1 MLACQNRTGGDVLQR
16 ETSSTQRQ
24 KFHTDDVNECLINP
38 VVVGFQMQI
47 CSILRFSWSILVKCC
62 VHLRTSTGKTQML
75 ILEKTIFH
83 SHWLF
88 CYRFIAFTVDPCSL
102 LSVIR
107 KQYLKQYNY
116 SVYQSALPTGFRTD
130 FCSSVWNFWR
140 WVAEDPPRERSPA
153 ARSEEKRFFSQ
164 TSVWHATRGARNPN
178 LHVLVQLRMLVT
190 YIASI

>member
-1 MLACQNRTGGDVLQR
+1 M
-16 ETSSTQRQ
+16 
-24 KFHTDDVNECLINP
+24 
-38 VVVGFQMQI
+38 GFQVQI

-62 VHLRTSTGKTQML
+62 VQRTSTSKTQML
-75 ILEKTIFH
+75 LQQKNIFH

-88 CYRFIAFTVDPCSL
+88 CYRFIVFTVDPCSL

-116 SVYQSALPTGFRTD
+116 SVYQSSLLTGFRTD
-130 FCSSVWNFWR
+130 FISSVWNFCR

-164 TSVWHATRGARNPN
+164 ASVWHATRGARNPN
-178 LHVLVQLRMLVT
+178 LHVLVQLRMLGT